1 MVIETKIEI
10 SGESLEK
17 FTSLVANKVA
27 EKLNRYESKEAP
39 EYFSKVEAAKYLN
52 VSPNTL
58 DKYINKG
65 LEVHIIDDD
74 LAVRLSRKS
83 IDTFMSKHMIKGDK
97 DNGQK

>member
-27 EKLNRYESKEAP
+27 EKLDRNESKEIP

-58 DKYINKG
+58 DKYIKNG
-65 LEVHIIDDD
+65 LEIHIIDDE
-74 LAVRLSRKS
+74 LATRLSKTS
-83 IDTFMSKHMIKGDK
+83 IDKFMNEHKVKGYI
-97 DNGQK
+97 